1 MSELELS
8 DGLPGFRLDAMEL
21 YNWGTFG
28 RMVWSFPFGCGN
40 ALVTGDIGSGKST
53 WVDALST
60 LIVPPQ
66 KLTYNKAAGAERRER
81 TDKSY
86 VLGEFRSARDEAY
99 AAARPVYLRDEG
111 SYSVI
116 LAVFKDGRDARL
128 LSLAQLRWIKGG
140 EVQRLYVC
148 SGRRLSTL
156 KDFADFS
163 GDGATFKKR
172 LRQTPNTEAFDSYS
186 DYAASFKAAM
196 GMGDKAVELFNQ
208 TVSMKTIGDL
218 DDFIRGHM
226 LEPTGAAERVREL
239 LKNFDT
245 LRAAHDAVES
255 CRLQRDAL
263 LPIRDEGREH
273 LELVA
278 QKERLELMA
287 QALPFYAIARL
298 IPLLEKEIG
307 RLDTELRAAEAERD
321 RVRDE
326 LSVKRE
332 DESRLRSAIDNSEA
346 GRRLTELEAEL
357 GRAAEERDR
366 RKGAQARYREPLA
379 ELGIPLP
386 ASAAAF
392 GEARARLA
400 SELSAIESKRQGLS
414 DERDRL
420 YLERSEQA
428 KRVAEIE
435 DELASLRGRTNAIPA
450 RAARLRDELAAALGL
465 EPEELP
471 FAGQFMRVA
480 KDQRAWEGAAERAL
494 RRLALSVLVPEGRH
508 KELAAWADERPLGSR
523 LRFLRAPDEAP
534 ATPRLGARALARAIE
549 LKPDAPSRALLE
561 SELAKAA
568 PHERCDSLEEFHR
581 FPDAALRSGLLKSG
595 KIAYEKDDEQE
606 SADPRRFVLGWSNA
620 DKIALLERDRADAAR
635 AKTDAEASLAAAER
649 AVAAAAR
656 RRELVVDALRF
667 EDWDELDLDA
677 ATKRYAAL
685 KAERDELERSSD
697 QLYKLKEAWEAIKR
711 EIAAF
716 DRALQERNA
725 AIGGIESQA
734 RARRL
739 ELEEYRSA
747 AAAAPEAAE
756 YYQEIEGYLRGVGL
770 PLGPSLADHGSWQAE
785 TRRRLESRR
794 NTVER
799 RDSDLRTSLQRR
811 MLEFL
816 ARYPERE
823 AELEAKLGAIEGYIA
838 LLSRIEGDDLPAY
851 EGRFRQLLRE
861 STLRDIALFQTE
873 LDEDAQA
880 IKRAI
885 DAINEPLAAVEYN
898 PGTYICLAA
907 ERREDPEVR
916 DFRAELRRCLENTL
930 GDDELYSEDKFTRV
944 KALLARLAGESAA
957 DRAWAER
964 VTDARSWFTFTASER
979 YKEDGSEKEF
989 YSSSS
994 GKSGGQKEKLAY
1006 TILASALAY
1015 QYRQGGRAARDGVA
1029 RDGVARDRG
1038 GFRLVVIDEAFGR
1051 GSEESTR
1058 YGLRL
1063 FESLGLQLVL
1073 VTPLQKIGVI
1083 EGSVETIHLVT
1094 NPTGRESELR
1104 TIGIKEYREGKARR
1118 AVAAAPGV
1126 NAPPAGDGDA
1136 GDGE

>member
-28 RMVWSFPFGCGN
+28 RSVWSFPFGCGN

-66 KLTYNKAAGAERRER
+66 KLSYNKAAGAERRER
-81 TDKSY
+81 SDRSY

-128 LSLAQLRWIKGG
+128 LSLAQLRWLKGG
-140 EVQRLYVC
+140 EVQRVYVC

-163 GDGATFKKR
+163 GDGAAFKKK
-172 LRQTPNTEAFDSYS
+172 LRQAPSTEVFDSYS

-196 GMGDKAVELFNQ
+196 GMGDKAVELYNQ

-239 LKNFDT
+239 LSNFDT

-263 LPIRDEGREH
+263 IPVRDEGREH

-278 QKERLELMA
+278 QKERMELMA

-298 IPLLEKEIG
+298 LPLIEKEIA
-307 RLDTELRAAEAERD
+307 RLARELAGAEAERD

-326 LSVKRE
+326 LAVRRE
-332 DESRLRSAIDNSEA
+332 DEARLRSSIDNSEA

-357 GRAAEERDR
+357 GRAADERDR
-366 RKGAQARYREPLA
+366 RKAARLRYREPMA
-379 ELGIPLP
+379 ELGLPLP
-386 ASAAAF
+386 DGAAAF
-392 GEARARLA
+392 AEGRARLA
-400 SELSAIESKRQGLS
+400 AELAAAESKRQGLA

-420 YLERSEQA
+420 FLERSERI
-428 KRVAEIE
+428 KRVAEID
-435 DELASLRGRTNAIPA
+435 DELGSLRGRTNAIPA
-450 RAARLRDELAAALGL
+450 RAARLRDELAAGLGL

-471 FAGQFMRVA
+471 FAGQFMRIA
-480 KDQRAWEGAAERAL
+480 KAEGAWEGAAERAL
-494 RRLALSVLVPEGRH
+494 RRLALSILAPEGRH
-508 KELAAWADERPLGSR
+508 KEAAAWADERQLGSR
-523 LRFLRAPDEAP
+523 LRLLRSPDEAP
-534 ATPRLGARALARAIE
+534 SAPRLGARALARAVE
-549 LKPDAPSRALLE
+549 LKPDAPNRALLE

-568 PHERCDSLEEFHR
+568 PHERCDSLDEFHR
-581 FPDAALRSGLLKSG
+581 FPDAALRSGLLKSD
-595 KIAYEKDDEQE
+595 KIRYEKDDEPE
-606 SADPRRFVLGWSNA
+606 STDRRRYVLGWSNA

-635 AKTDAEASLAAAER
+635 AEADAKAALAAAER
-649 AVAAAAR
+649 AAEAAAR
-656 RRELVVDALRF
+656 RRQLIGEALRF

-697 QLYKLKEAWEAIKR
+697 QLSKLKDAWEAAKR
-711 EIAAF
+711 EIAAL
-716 DRALQERNA
+716 DGALQERNA
-725 AIGGIESQA
+725 AIGGLESQA
-734 RARRL
+734 AARRR
-739 ELEEYRSA
+739 ELDEYRSA
-747 AAAAPEAAE
+747 AAAAPEAAALYPE
-756 YYQEIEGYLRGVGL
+756 IQEYLRGLGL
-770 PLGPSLADHGSWQAE
+770 PAGPGLADRGSWQAE
-785 TRRRLESRR
+785 ARRRMESRQ
-794 NTVER
+794 NTLSR
-799 RDSDLRTSLQRR
+799 RDSELRGSLIKR
-811 MLEFL
+811 MHEFL
-816 ARYPERE
+816 GRFPERA
-823 AELEAKLGAIEGYIA
+823 AELAVGLDFVGDFIA
-838 LLSRIEGDDLPAY
+838 LLGRIEGDDLPAY

-873 LDEDAQA
+873 LDEDAQG

-885 DAINEPLAAVEYN
+885 DAINEPLAAVEYDQ
-898 PGTYICLAA
+898 GTYICLAA
-907 ERREDPEVR
+907 ERREDPDVR
-916 DFRAELRRCLENTL
+916 EFRAELRRCLENTI
-930 GDDELYSEDKFTRV
+930 GDDELYSEDKFARV

-957 DRAWAER
+957 DRSWAER

-979 YKEDGSEKEF
+979 FREDGSEKEF

-1015 QYRQGGRAARDGVA
+1015 QYRQGARLGPE
-1029 RDGVARDRG
+1029 RG

-1063 FESLGLQLVL
+1063 FDSLGLQLVL

-1083 EGSVETIHLVT
+1083 EGSVETIHLIT

-1118 AVAAAPGV
+1118 DGEAARGGAARAADGTVGP
-1126 NAPPAGDGDA
+1126 GDGA
-1136 GDGE
+1136 